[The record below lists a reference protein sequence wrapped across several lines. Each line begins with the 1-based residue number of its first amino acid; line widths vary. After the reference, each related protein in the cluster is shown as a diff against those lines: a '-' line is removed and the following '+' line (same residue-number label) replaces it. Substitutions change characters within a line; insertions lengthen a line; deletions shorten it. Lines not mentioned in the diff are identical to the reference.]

1 MLIISRTAVYRSI
14 KRELW
19 HCVLVQIEKVDRF
32 VLQVNTVMHQ
42 RAEHERLS
50 MIIDR
55 IEAYD
60 VIETQND
67 EVQKVSSY

>member
-1 MLIISRTAVYRSI
+1 MHTVGHAGNFSRCCVLIDKSRN
-14 KRELW
+14 L
-19 HCVLVQIEKVDRF
+19 CVLVQIEKVDRF

-55 IEAYD
+55 IAA
-60 VIETQND
+60 
-67 EVQKVSSY
+67 

>member
-1 MLIISRTAVYRSI
+1 M
-14 KRELW
+14 
-19 HCVLVQIEKVDRF
+19 LVQIEKVDRF